1 LVFSAGLGSTGLAA
15 VGAGR
20 AGVVGVITG
29 VGAGGRIGVV
39 GSVIKFV
46 KYVFTSWRCAYSRTT
61 TLSWSAF
68 FPFASCRPWPKATW
82 NIASK
87 VFCSDGIL
95 DEDDSQI
102 ALKAATTYKIKST
115 NENCYQVRKDNK
127 VHLDF
132 GGLFGLPSG
141 MFVCSLQRTCANKT
155 RQMSDGIYNQHF
167 GYLRFGTVDKLLTL
181 AAR

>member
-1 LVFSAGLGSTGLAA
+1 MVFSAGLGSTGLAA
-15 VGAGR
+15 VGAG
-20 AGVVGVITG
+20 GVDVVGVTG

-39 GSVIKFV
+39 GSKFV
-46 KYVFTSWRCAYSRTT
+46 KYASTSWRCAYSRTT
-61 TLSWSAF
+61 TLRWSASF
-68 FPFASCRPWPKATW
+68 SFARCRPWPKATW

-87 VFCSDGIL
+87 ILDGIL

-102 ALKAATTYKIKST
+102 ALNAATTYKIKST

-141 MFVCSLQRTCANKT
+141 MLDCSLQRTCANKT

-167 GYLRFGTVDKLLTL
+167 GSYDL
-181 AAR
+181 APSISF

>member
-1 LVFSAGLGSTGLAA
+1 MVFSAGLGSTGLAA
-15 VGAGR
+15 VGAGGVDVVDVTGVG
-20 AGVVGVITG
+20 AGGVDVVGVTG

-39 GSVIKFV
+39 GSKFV

-61 TLSWSAF
+61 TLRWSAF
-68 FPFASCRPWPKATW
+68 FPFARFRPWPKATW

-87 VFCSDGIL
+87 VLDGIL

-102 ALKAATTYKIKST
+102 ALNAATTYKIKST

-132 GGLFGLPSG
+132 
-141 MFVCSLQRTCANKT
+141 
-155 RQMSDGIYNQHF
+155 
-167 GYLRFGTVDKLLTL
+167 
-181 AAR
+181 